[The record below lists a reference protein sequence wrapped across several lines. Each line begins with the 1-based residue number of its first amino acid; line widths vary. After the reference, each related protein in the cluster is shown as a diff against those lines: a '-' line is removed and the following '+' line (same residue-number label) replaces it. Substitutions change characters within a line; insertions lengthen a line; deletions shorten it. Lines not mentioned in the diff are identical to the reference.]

1 MKHAL
6 TVMMIG
12 ALSLSGCAPKGGQF
26 TLKAGTPAYALSKDL
41 GAIVP
46 ALGPDKT
53 TVLVETKSFRVT
65 AAEVIQAAWDNLG
78 KQAEQLKT
86 YDAGQMKKT
95 FDQAAASLAERKLLL
110 AAAAA
115 AKTVVPA
122 DELEKAVQSQY
133 AQAGGEQKFLEAL
146 KGADISIDHVK
157 KSIEETILIN
167 KFLTGIAESG
177 VKATEDDLRRAY
189 KQDST
194 DGKTAS
200 VRHILIM
207 TKGKSDQEKAAART
221 KIEDILAQAKGGADF
236 ADLAKKYSEDPGS
249 KDNGGLF
256 ENFPRG
262 QMVKPFNDAAFSVPV
277 GKLSGVIETTFGYHI
292 LKVVDRQKETR
303 PFEEVRAELESKLKQ
318 GSQGNLGREHHPGTQ
333 GQGQSQADRPLSSRP
348 PAVREPL
355 FRHPPRGGESP
366 CQFPPFGDCRRSSR
380 TPQWTRMRIPRPH
393 FRPVEEER

>member
-6 TVMMIG
+6 TVVIIG
-12 ALSLSGCAPKGGQF
+12 ALALSGCAPKGGQF
-26 TLKAGTPAYALSKDL
+26 TLKEGTPAYALAKDL

-95 FDQAAASLAERKLLL
+95 FDQAATSLAERKLLL

-167 KFLTGIAESG
+167 KFLTGIAEG
-177 VKATEDDLRRAY
+177 GAKATEDDLRRAY

-249 KDNGGLF
+249 KDNGGLY

-277 GKLSGVIETTFGYHI
+277 GELSGVIETTFGYHI

-318 GSQGNLGREHHPGTQ
+318 GSRGTLVEDYIQGLKDKANLKLIG
-333 GQGQSQADRPLSSRP
+333 L
-348 PAVREPL
+348 
-355 FRHPPRGGESP
+355 
-366 CQFPPFGDCRRSSR
+366 
-380 TPQWTRMRIPRPH
+380 
-393 FRPVEEER
+393 